1 MVRAAVI
8 SLCLALAPALAGGQ
22 DLACVRVTTPNTTLE
37 RIVAPGVRI
46 GIALGSGS
54 MHGLAH
60 VGVLQELEAQGLDV
74 RVVAG
79 TSIGAMVG
87 ALWASGMSGADIERA
102 AREWDTKPP
111 SIAGQLGPLLGKRPI
126 QDWPRRFG
134 AVATNLDN
142 GHRRILMSGDGVL
155 ALQASSAVPVLFSPV
170 TIGGERLVDGALVEP
185 VPVDTARALGADFVI
200 AIDVGY
206 RPYEESSDWMT
217 RNAFQA
223 MHILVNSLSA
233 RQRRDAD
240 VAIQL
245 DVHRQL
251 MACGPD
257 ALIAAGRDA
266 VRAAW
271 PEIARSVRA
280 RAIAPPAQAAAR

>member
-1 MVRAAVI
+1 ML
-8 SLCLALAPALAGGQ
+8 SLCLALASTLAAAQDTACARTVSPGEALEH
-22 DLACVRVTTPNTTLE
+22 LS
-37 RIVAPGVRI
+37 APGLRL

-87 ALWASGMSGADIERA
+87 ALWASGMSAADIERA
-102 AREWDTKPP
+102 AREWDSKSP
-111 SIAGQLGPLLGKRPI
+111 SIAKQLAPLLGKRPI

-155 ALQASSAVPVLFSPV
+155 AIQASSAVPVLYSPV
-170 TIGGERLVDGALVEP
+170 MLGGERLVDGALVEP
-185 VPVDTARALGADFVI
+185 VPVDAARALGADYVI
-200 AIDVGY
+200 AIDVAY
-206 RPYEESSDWMT
+206 RPYEESADWMT

-223 MHILVNSLSA
+223 MHILVNSLAA
-233 RQRRDAD
+233 RQLRDAD
-240 VAIQL
+240 VAIRL
-245 DVHRQL
+245 DVHHQL
-251 MACGPD
+251 TACGPD

-271 PEIARSVRA
+271 PEIARSLRA
-280 RAIAPPAQAAAR
+280 RVEKSY